1 MQKDKKVSEIKPQ
14 HLSCDLSQ
22 IVKSM
27 SLVSGDDLL
36 DVDAT
41 CARIYVCEYMALP
54 EVLPTRRT
62 G

>member
-1 MQKDKKVSEIKPQ
+1 MSEIKPQ